1 MLFVGADISTRKI
14 SLAGVSPDDEWCFV
28 EIPIS
33 ESAVRGRYLRRDLH
47 EEIGSDFWDQVG
59 CVWIEE
65 PFLLRGK
72 RANPQTYGKLSCVMG
87 ALGAAVPERVSVST
101 IDPYTWRSEF
111 GWQGLKRAE
120 AKQAAWR
127 WAEDQGL
134 PTDKISVDLAE
145 AACIAWTCLQQSG
158 RAS

>member
-47 EEIGSDFWDQVG
+47 EEIGSDFWDQIG

-65 PFLLRGK
+65 PYLMRS
-72 RANPQTYGKLSCVMG
+72 NPQTYGKLYGVMC
-87 ALGAAVPERVSVST
+87 ALAACIPERVTVDK
-101 IDPYTWRSEF
+101 IAPKAWRKEF
-111 GWQGLKRAE
+111 GWQNMKRVG
-120 AKQAAWR
+120 AKQMAWK
-127 WAEDQGL
+127 WAEEQGL